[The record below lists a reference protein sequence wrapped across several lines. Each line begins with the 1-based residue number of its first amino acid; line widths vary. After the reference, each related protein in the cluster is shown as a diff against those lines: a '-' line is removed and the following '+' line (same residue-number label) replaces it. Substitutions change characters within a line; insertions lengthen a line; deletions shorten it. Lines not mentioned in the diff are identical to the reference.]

1 MSAHWAALLPPPEP
15 DADAVDPATL
25 GLWALQFGPRV
36 ARLEDTVLMDVAASA
51 RLFGGLV
58 ALRRRVEGEARAMG
72 ARVAWAPTGLAALAL
87 ARSAMDGD
95 SHSAVGEDS
104 REDLG
109 NAVTGDGPRSASHG
123 AAGDGFAAPL
133 AEVLDALPLSA
144 IAAVAE
150 QQPTLARLGCRT
162 LGDVRRLPRA
172 GLARRVGPALLHA
185 LDQAY
190 GEQPE
195 AHVWLVAPERFEARL
210 NLPASVD
217 NAPALLF
224 GAMRLLRQMAAWLAA
239 RHLGVLAFGLRWHR
253 DSLRARVDM
262 GDIARADDG
271 LCIRTGRPSQSL
283 DHLARLLAEHLA
295 RARLPA
301 PVDTLVLTADEVAP
315 MAGESLALIPDAR
328 QRGRSVD
335 EALERI
341 QARLGPGS
349 VRRPV
354 LRADHRL
361 EWMQHWRPWQA
372 GAEGRQPRGSGGDGG
387 GTSALPVEGTGAG
400 LALPVPNWLL
410 PDPVPLAVQGERPR
424 HAGTLHLLLGP
435 DRVEGGWWHRVPGE
449 PDARDGG
456 VARGLNVQRDYW
468 LAQSPQAGL
477 LAVFQQRLAGDGTG
491 WFLHGHFG

>member
-1 MSAHWAALLPPPEP
+1 
-15 DADAVDPATL
+15 
-25 GLWALQFGPRV
+25 
-36 ARLEDTVLMDVAASA
+36 
-51 RLFGGLV
+51 
-58 ALRRRVEGEARAMG
+58 
-72 ARVAWAPTGLAALAL
+72 
-87 ARSAMDGD
+87 
-95 SHSAVGEDS
+95 
-104 REDLG
+104 
-109 NAVTGDGPRSASHG
+109 
-123 AAGDGFAAPL
+123 
-133 AEVLDALPLSA
+133 
-144 IAAVAE
+144 
-150 QQPTLARLGCRT
+150 
-162 LGDVRRLPRA
+162 
-172 GLARRVGPALLHA
+172 VGPALLHA

-195 AHVWLVAPERFEARL
+195 AHVWLVAPERFEVRL

-239 RHLGVLAFGLRWHR
+239 RHLGVLAFSLRWHR
-253 DSLRARVDM
+253 DSLRACADM
-262 GDIARADDG
+262 GDAACAEDG

-301 PVDTLVLTADEVAP
+301 PVDALVLTADEVAP

-349 VRRPV
+349 VRCPV

-372 GAEGRQPRGSGGDGG
+372 GAAGGRPRGSGSGGDEG
-387 GTSALPVEGTGAG
+387 GTSALPAEGTGAG

-410 PDPVPLAVQGERPR
+410 PEPVQLAVRDERPR
-424 HAGTLHLLLGP
+424 HAGTLRLLLGP
-435 DRVEGGWWHRVPGE
+435 DRVEGGWWHRVPGGPGE
-449 PDARDGG
+449 GDGA
-456 VARGLNVQRDYW
+456 VRGLNVQRDYW

-477 LAVFQQRLAGDGTG
+477 LAVFQQRLAGDETG